1 MSGNAARRRAFRW
14 GLSAEGLAA
23 WCLKVKGYRILARRY
38 KTPAG
43 EADIVARRGTSLVF
57 VEVKARTA
65 LSTALE
71 AITPRQQRRVA
82 AAARSWI
89 SRHPADA
96 ALCLRFDAIFV
107 TPARWPLHVENAF
120 EIDIG

>member
-1 MSGNAARRRAFRW
+1 MSGAAERRRAFRW
-14 GLSAEGLAA
+14 GLSAESVAA
-23 WCLKVKGYRILARRY
+23 WFLRLRGYRILARRY

-43 EADIVARRGTSLVF
+43 EADIVARRGSRLVF
-57 VEVKARTA
+57 VEVKARGTVA
-65 LSTALE
+65 TALE

-89 SRHPADA
+89 ARHPGDA

-107 TPARWPLHVENAF
+107 TPARWPLHIENAF
-120 EIDIG
+120 EVDIG